1 VDKGRGTG
9 NSRGLEKNAEFVS
22 DSGELFSFTG
32 TQALG
37 GFGSSTIGIARCFR
51 GGPLSNSWSEPA
63 R

>member
-37 GFGSSTIGIARCFR
+37 GVREFDDRNSTLF
-51 GGPLSNSWSEPA
+51 
-63 R
+63 